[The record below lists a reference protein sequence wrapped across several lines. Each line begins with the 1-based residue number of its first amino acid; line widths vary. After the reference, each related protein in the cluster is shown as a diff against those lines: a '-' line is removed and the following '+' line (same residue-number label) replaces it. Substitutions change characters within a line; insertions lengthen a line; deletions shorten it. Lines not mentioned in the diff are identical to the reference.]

1 MLGEQRGFADAPDAP
16 DATDDAPPTRRRTDV
31 LVLGAAGLTIAALL
45 AVASQVLR
53 AATYT
58 NAPFGDRVLEFAL
71 SGPVVWTAF
80 LLLVLAAVSLA
91 CLAPANA
98 SSALVVDLMRIVVGL
113 VAAVAI
119 VEFGYSAFV
128 FATNAA
134 IGHTRFTANF
144 GPSTR
149 VATTAGSASSLLL
162 SAVAL
167 WFVAGRP
174 GPRSALVEP
183 IDPIDPV
190 EPVDADDADEVSGFD
205 DPDTEAPSWSAV
217 GATAMLT
224 ALGALALFELL
235 LEPLLRRPDAQ
246 LAAAFGGTS
255 VTGRLE
261 YAAGSYGLYPITLL
275 AFAVVAMIV
284 AARRRT
290 VAQGVS
296 TLAAGA
302 MLGAVGVVAAAYSVY
317 RVLDDHSG
325 GGSTANIG
333 RASMVTAAL
342 ASAVVGALALMA
354 ALRFGQPE
362 RRDEARA
369 PGSALQLPP
378 AAVTR
383 TGALVLTGSA
393 VAVAI
398 ELVAAIAQHGGPSFR
413 DAVVQLASVMLFGAI
428 VALAAALLGRV
439 SGGTGAGPVVVSLL
453 LLVVGVGIVGCEA
466 FAFVNVLWLHRDARS
481 ILPEST
487 LQRHN
492 LAALALACVLVGLA
506 VLSLVVASDDVDD
519 EDEMDPD
526 AVLAPE
532 PA

>member
-1 MLGEQRGFADAPDAP
+1 MPGEQRGFADAPDAP
-16 DATDDAPPTRRRTDV
+16 FAPDATDGPPPRRRTDV

-53 AATYT
+53 AATFT

-80 LLLVLAAVSLA
+80 LLLVLAAVSLS
-91 CLAPANA
+91 CLAPANP
-98 SSALVVDLMRIVVGL
+98 SSALVVDLMRLVVGL

-134 IGHTRFTANF
+134 IGHTGFTANF

-162 SAVAL
+162 SAAAL

-174 GPRSALVEP
+174 GSRSALV
-183 IDPIDPV
+183 DPIDPV
-190 EPVDADDADEVSGFD
+190 DVVDAGDADEVGGFD
-205 DPDTEAPSWSAV
+205 EPDAQAPSWSVV
-217 GATAMLT
+217 GASAMLT

-290 VAQGVS
+290 VTQGVS

-302 MLGAVGVVAAAYSVY
+302 MLGAVGVVAAAYTVY

-333 RASMVTAAL
+333 RASTVTAAL
-342 ASAVVGALALMA
+342 ASAVVGALVLMA
-354 ALRFGQPE
+354 ALRLGQPE
-362 RRDEARA
+362 RRGEARA

-383 TGALVLTGSA
+383 TGAFVVTGSA
-393 VAVAI
+393 VAVAV
-398 ELVAAIAQHGGPSFR
+398 ELVAAIAQYGGPSFR
-413 DAVVQLASVMLFGAI
+413 DAVVQLGSVMLFGAI
-428 VALAAALLGRV
+428 VALAAALLIRV
-439 SGGTGAGPVVVSLL
+439 SGGPGARPVIVSLL

-466 FAFVNVLWLHRDARS
+466 FAFVYVLWLHHDRRS

-506 VLSLVVASDDVDD
+506 ALSLVLASDDVEDD
-519 EDEMDPD
+519 DEMDAD

>member
-1 MLGEQRGFADAPDAP
+1 
-16 DATDDAPPTRRRTDV
+16 
-31 LVLGAAGLTIAALL
+31 
-45 AVASQVLR
+45 
-53 AATYT
+53 
-58 NAPFGDRVLEFAL
+58 
-71 SGPVVWTAF
+71 
-80 LLLVLAAVSLA
+80 
-91 CLAPANA
+91 
-98 SSALVVDLMRIVVGL
+98 
-113 VAAVAI
+113 
-119 VEFGYSAFV
+119 
-128 FATNAA
+128 
-134 IGHTRFTANF
+134 
-144 GPSTR
+144 
-149 VATTAGSASSLLL
+149 
-162 SAVAL
+162 
-167 WFVAGRP
+167 
-174 GPRSALVEP
+174 
-183 IDPIDPV
+183 
-190 EPVDADDADEVSGFD
+190 
-205 DPDTEAPSWSAV
+205 
-217 GATAMLT
+217 MLT

-296 TLAAGA
+296 TLATGA
-302 MLGAVGVVAAAYSVY
+302 MLGAVGVVAAAYTVY
-317 RVLDDHSG
+317 RVLDQSG

-333 RASMVTAAL
+333 RASTVTAAL

-362 RRDEARA
+362 RRGEARA

-383 TGALVLTGSA
+383 TGAFVLTGSA
-393 VAVAI
+393 VAVAV
-398 ELVAAIAQHGGPSFR
+398 ELVAAIAQYGGPSFR
-413 DAVVQLASVMLFGAI
+413 DAVVQLSSVMLFGAI
-428 VALAAALLGRV
+428 VALAAALLIRV
-439 SGGTGAGPVVVSLL
+439 SGGPGGRPVVVSLL

-466 FAFVNVLWLHRDARS
+466 FAFVNVLWLHHDRRS

-506 VLSLVVASDDVDD
+506 VLSLVVASDDLEDD
-519 EDEMDPD
+519 DEMDPD